1 MYIILSGSVRIHD
14 DELLLN
20 TLGEG
25 EVFGEIAGLAGA
37 DRTASV
43 TAEEDLD
50 LLRVERDTLL
60 DAVQE
65 RPEALRGLV
74 KMLCAR
80 EGAMADR
87 MTDRSWK
94 LRAAEQE
101 LEIGRRIQAGFL
113 PNELPDAEGYQ
124 LAAHFQAAR
133 VVAGDFYDAFQ
144 VPSLGRVAL
153 VIGDVCDKGVGAALF
168 MTLFRSLIRA
178 TAQSRRFINW
188 AVDYESMNT
197 RVHGGKDI
205 ETLAEETLR
214 NTIALTNNY
223 VAVTHGS
230 TSMFASVFV
239 GLLDPETGTLKYINA
254 GHEEAFVLTDGK
266 IRAELPPT
274 GPVVGIFA
282 GASHEIDSVR
292 LERGDSFFAYS
303 DGVPEATSTS
313 GEHYSEERLRKL
325 LQTFDG
331 GAEYLILDMSGL
343 EYLGSAGVRAIH
355 AVTNLLSPEDPSI
368 RSDRLKVLNPS
379 PAAAKVFKTLGFD
392 AFIDVHSSVDE
403 AIAAF

>member
-1 MYIILSGSVRIHD
+1 MSNFLETLDPTLQAAIRKSGVRVSYGPDEPVFSRGDPGKAMYIIVSGSVRIHD
-14 DELLLN
+14 DDLLLN

-43 TAEEDLD
+43 TAAEDLD
-50 LLRVERDTLL
+50 LLRVEREMLL
-60 DAVQE
+60 EAVQE

-74 KMLCAR
+74 KMLCER

-113 PNELPDAEGYQ
+113 PKELPELKGYQ

-133 VVAGDFYDAFQ
+133 VVAGDFYDVFP
-144 VPSLGRVAL
+144 VPSLGRIAL

-188 AVDYESMNT
+188 AVDYESMNAAG
-197 RVHGGKDI
+197 GGKDI
-205 ETLAEETLR
+205 ETLTDETLR

-239 GLLDPETGTLKYINA
+239 SLLDPETGALKYINA
-254 GHEEAFVLTDGK
+254 GHEEAFVLADGAIK
-266 IRAELPPT
+266 AELPPT
-274 GPVVGIFA
+274 GPVVGLFA
-282 GASHEIDSVR
+282 GANHDINSVT
-292 LERGDSFFAYS
+292 LECGDALFAYS
-303 DGVPEATSTS
+303 DGVPEATSEA
-313 GEHYSEERLRKL
+313 GEHYSEERLRTL

-331 GAEYLILDMSGL
+331 SADQLIEMIINSINDFTKGARQYDDITMLACRRETG
-343 EYLGSAGVRAIH
+343 
-355 AVTNLLSPEDPSI
+355 
-368 RSDRLKVLNPS
+368 
-379 PAAAKVFKTLGFD
+379 
-392 AFIDVHSSVDE
+392 
-403 AIAAF
+403 

>member
-1 MYIILSGSVRIHD
+1 MSNFLETLDPTLQEAIRKSGVRVSYGPDESVFSRGDPGKAMYIIVSGSVRIHD
-14 DELLLN
+14 DDLLLN

-43 TAEEDLD
+43 TAEEDLV
-50 LLRVERDTLL
+50 LLRVERDMLL
-60 DAVQE
+60 EAVQE

-74 KMLCAR
+74 EMLCAR

-94 LRAAEQE
+94 LQAAEQE

-113 PNELPDAEGYQ
+113 PKELPELEGYQ
-124 LAAHFQAAR
+124 LSAHFQAAR
-133 VVAGDFYDAFQ
+133 VVAGDFYDAFL

-188 AVDYESMNT
+188 AVDYESMNA
-197 RVHGGKDI
+197 VAAGGKDI
-205 ETLAEETLR
+205 ETLADETLR

-254 GHEEAFVLTDGK
+254 GHEEAFVLADGMIK
-266 IRAELPPT
+266 AELPPT
-274 GPVVGIFA
+274 GPVVGLFA
-282 GASHEIDSVR
+282 GANHDINSVS
-292 LERGDSFFAYS
+292 LEYGDSLFAYS
-303 DGVPEATSTS
+303 DGVPEATSKA
-313 GEHYSEERLRKL
+313 GEHYSEERLRAL

-331 GAEYLILDMSGL
+331 GADQLIEM
-343 EYLGSAGVRAIH
+343 II
-355 AVTNLLSPEDPSI
+355 NSI
-368 RSDRLKVLNPS
+368 NDFTKGARQYDDITMLACCRE
-379 PAAAKVFKTLGFD
+379 TR
-392 AFIDVHSSVDE
+392 
-403 AIAAF
+403 